1 MLALIL
7 AGGSGSRLGLG
18 EKPLVTIGGRPMIER
33 VIGAFEEA
41 GCEPVVVLSP
51 RTPYTHNWCR
61 ARGITHLTSQG
72 NGYVEDLVHA
82 VETLEERDPLFTSVS
97 DLPCLTPQ
105 ILCEVYT
112 WYRESGKDAC
122 SVWVPREMVLGEG
135 CRSLY
140 QESICGTDACPA
152 GINILR
158 GDRIS
163 EVQEE
168 VKVLIRSRRLV
179 FNINTREELF
189 MVQSLVRDRGE
200 AELTGRGE
208 HRTSC
213 GDHSDTRPNPFKSNY

>member
-18 EKPLVTIGGRPMIER
+18 EKPLVTIGGRPMIAR
-33 VIGAFEEA
+33 VIDAFEGA

-72 NGYVEDLVHA
+72 NGYVADLVHA

-97 DLPCLTPQ
+97 DLPCLTPE
-105 ILCEVYT
+105 ILCEVYAR
-112 WYRESGKDAC
+112 YRESGKDAC
-122 SVWVPREMVLGEG
+122 SVWVPRELVLGEG

-140 QESICGTDACPA
+140 RETVCGTDACPA
-152 GINILR
+152 GLNILR

-163 EVQEE
+163 GAQEE
-168 VKVLIRSRRLV
+168 VQVLIRSRRLV
-179 FNINTREELF
+179 FNINTREELL

-200 AELTGRGE
+200 E
-208 HRTSC
+208 
-213 GDHSDTRPNPFKSNY
+213 